1 MVRKTLRNAEFGRD
15 AMMAERPEGAGAL
28 EATPRE
34 SIPPSA
40 PAKKKPALRGLFIS
54 PRVVPRFLA
63 SIGLWSSEV
72 RQAE

>member
-15 AMMAERPEGAGAL
+15 AVMAERPEGVGVA

-34 SIPPSA
+34 SIPPFCASQ
-40 PAKKKPALRGLFIS
+40 KKPALRALFIS

>member
-15 AMMAERPEGAGAL
+15 ALMSERPEGVGVA

-34 SIPPSA
+34 SIPTSA

-54 PRVVPRFLA
+54 PRVVPRFQA

-72 RQAE
+72 RQAK